1 MSDYIT
7 LNTLKPNERAIIK
20 SVDTD
25 KSMKRRLCD
34 IGLIE
39 STLVECVGVS
49 PLGDP
54 KSYLIRGAVI
64 AIRNDDSAKIKVL
77 KAE

>member
-25 KSMKRRLCD
+25 KSMKQRLCD

-39 STLVECVGVS
+39 NTLVECVGVS

-54 KSYLIRGAVI
+54 KAYLIRGAVI
-64 AIRNDDSAKIKVL
+64 AIRNDDSVKIKVL

>member
-25 KSMKRRLCD
+25 SSMKRRLCD

-39 STLVECVGVS
+39 NTPVECVGVS

-54 KSYLIRGAVI
+54 KAYLIRGAVI
-64 AIRNDDSAKIKVL
+64 AIRNDDSSKIKAL
-77 KAE
+77 KVD